1 MGEIK
6 FLTEEE
12 EVACEIEDDPY
23 IQCQITYLRLYIEQS
38 WVRVGGE
45 GG

>member
-6 FLTEEE
+6 FLTEE
-12 EVACEIEDDPY
+12 EVACEIEDDPF
-23 IQCQITYLRLYIEQS
+23 QCQITYLRIYVEQS